1 MQFDNEANQ
10 LKNKKRKPR
19 PSFLDQVQ
27 KNWSLKIPSTRE
39 NFPWQEQEIGEKVRE
54 FSSPS
59 DVSSVEEGEKSSRA
73 SEPVRAGVEIRKSSA
88 PWDHGSRNRNA
99 LISERSKNSAENGGK
114 GNGVV
119 EGHPRNEKSAASAV
133 RSSENSVMNVT
144 VDGKSER
151 KFREFEKF
159 PIESPNRSRSGG
171 GVEEEEP
178 PTVRRNVSRDKSSG
192 GGDGLSK
199 VPWERRSDEETVR
212 IDKFRDKKTVL
223 AERSIPEHEL
233 KRLRN
238 VSLRMVERITVGA
251 AGVTQELVNAIHE
264 KWKDEEVVKLKF
276 EGPPSKNMKR
286 THEFLEVTAS
296 SDIVSLLIIL
306 FSCS

>member
-19 PSFLDQVQ
+19 PSFLEQVQ
-27 KNWSLKIPSTRE
+27 KNWSLKIPSSRE

-59 DVSSVEEGEKSSRA
+59 EVSSVEEGEKSSRE
-73 SEPVRAGVEIRKSSA
+73 SEPVRAHVEIKKSSA

-99 LISERSKNSAENGGK
+99 FVSERSRNSP
-114 GNGVV
+114 GNDG
-119 EGHPRNEKSAASAV
+119 KSAISV
-133 RSSENSVMNVT
+133 VKSSEIPVKNVT

-151 KFREFEKF
+151 KSREFEKF
-159 PIESPNRSRSGG
+159 PIEVTNRSRNG
-171 GVEEEEP
+171 GVVEEP
-178 PTVRRNVSRDKSSG
+178 PTARRNVSRDKSSA
-192 GGDGLSK
+192 GGDGSSK
-199 VPWERRSDEETVR
+199 VPWERRSDEETVK
-212 IDKFRDKKTVL
+212 IEKFRDKKTVL

-251 AGVTQELVNAIHE
+251 AGVTQELVNSIHE

-296 SDIVSLLIIL
+296 SDVVSLLIIC